1 MNPFEEEL
9 QSAPAPDVQG
19 NINLYTR
26 PQVKLDTGEYATV
39 RSMSVN
45 VDGMEYLI
53 PTVSDEGTLLS
64 DEEAFDTF
72 MSTGRHL
79 GAFKSAED
87 ATMYAKA
94 LSKQQGRYYA
104 AFRGETDEEIPY
116 IGVDQFLHY
125 TKSTES
131 EEVKPEMGRW
141 GASFRDTI
149 AHALGTAV
157 DRSSRFPAD
166 PNFNWEES
174 FLKHAKD
181 VPPALWKMLDG
192 ASSEEEMLALLDEV
206 NKEIMA
212 SKVLE
217 DAGVSGVVCSMLTG
231 IADVDTLIGLGAA
244 GAAVGLGRR
253 AATGAAV
260 NLGRR
265 AATRSMKGFVG
276 RGALGGA
283 IGGGA
288 YGAGMYAFDPASGID
303 TALYSLAAGAGLG
316 SVIGAGVGGWQ
327 TSLIKRANAGLIKT
341 VDDVIKMKN
350 STTPPVTQ
358 PAIQEATTNATSVF
372 SLQRNDIMRV
382 ADGLADKIPTT
393 KSDSFLGNIIQ
404 WMVERSPI
412 ASDFDRL
419 FTSAASTA
427 KLAAFTFFESPAG
440 ILRNPITSAVLDSV
454 YQSRIL
460 TPAMEAH
467 PTVFHR
473 WASRMGY
480 NFTDRHARSA
490 TTDAFHREVIKEMGY
505 RDMHGKPNPNVD
517 PDIKLFAD
525 KLDESMQEAALI
537 ARGDKGELS
546 VTGFENILP
555 RTGYFPLIH
564 HGAKIVDQIEKRGDA
579 SVRGLLKKAYK
590 SANPEFSDEVIN
602 KLADAVIRRGK
613 AKARN
618 MDTNLYKYFDA
629 DHNVFLRQLL
639 EDHGVAPEDID
650 GLMKNIYPDKADRAK
665 PGYSKHRTPIDITA
679 VGDDGLTM
687 LDLIDTDIPK
697 VMSRYSRDLAGRSAL
712 ARKGVQ
718 NNTQLTE
725 VIDAIV
731 TQDNAMGGKLTHD
744 GVRDMFSHF
753 TGGPLAGGVSETS
766 RRIKQLTNLS
776 LLSQLGMTQLAETGV
791 VMSSIGIGRFMHYSK
806 MGAQVLR
813 DAKQGVMSDLAAEL
827 KPWAGSLWNE
837 HLLYR
842 DDLGLDYARH
852 TSGNNTG
859 FWKTIDRGL
868 AKGQRL
874 QGYTSGFYKIKQLQM
889 RTAINGQTDKILT
902 RLKDNDWSSLRRLED
917 MGFDEDYLRH
927 IKEKYVDTGV
937 VEWNTE
943 HGFVDK
949 ANFSEWDTAD
959 VNRFAAAIH
968 RHTNQV
974 VQRAMAGET
983 TMWMHKDV
991 GALFTQLQQFPLL
1004 AISKQFT
1011 RNMRIHDPETL
1022 MTMMYGLSTASI
1034 AYTMKQLVNGRTDNL
1049 DFEHI
1054 AKGTFGLSNMTGWVP
1069 MMVDPLAWMLGMD
1082 ELHLGAYGPRSGGPL
1097 GVPPSLAVGNRLL
1110 GVGRAMTHMGDMKKS
1125 DVSALKAIPVFGN
1138 MYGMSLLLDSL
1149 PESPED
1155 KGGERK

>member
-1 MNPFEEEL
+1 MNPFEEGL
-9 QSAPAPDVQG
+9 QSAPTPAVQG
-19 NINLYTR
+19 NIDLYTR
-26 PQVKLDTGEYATV
+26 PQVQLDTGEYATLL
-39 RSMSVN
+39 STSVN
-45 VDGMEYLI
+45 VDGMEYLV
-53 PTVSDEGTLLS
+53 PTVSDEGTLMS
-64 DEEAFDTF
+64 EEEALDTF

-79 GAFKSAED
+79 GAFKSTGD

-94 LSKQQGRYYA
+94 LSEHQNRYYA
-104 AFRGETDEEIPY
+104 AFRGETDEEIPF
-116 IGVDQFLHY
+116 IGVDQFIHY
-125 TKSTES
+125 TQSLES
-131 EEVKPEMGRW
+131 EEAKPEMGPW
-141 GASFRDTI
+141 SAAFRDTI
-149 AHALGTAV
+149 AHALGTSV

-174 FLKHAKD
+174 FIKHSDD

-192 ASSEEEMLALLDEV
+192 ASSEEEMLALIDEV
-206 NKEIMA
+206 NKELMA
-212 SKVLE
+212 GKVLT
-217 DAGVSGVVCSMLTG
+217 DAGVGGTVLSLLLG

-244 GAAVGLGRR
+244 GSLVSLGRR
-253 AATGAAV
+253 AT
-260 NLGRR
+260 
-265 AATRSMKGFVG
+265 TQSMKGFVG

-283 IGGGA
+283 IGGGG

-303 TALYSLAAGAGLG
+303 TVLYGLAAGAGLG
-316 SVIGAGVGGWQ
+316 SAIGAGVGGWQ
-327 TSLIKRANAGLIKT
+327 TGLIKRANEGLLKT
-341 VDDVIKMKN
+341 VDDVIKVKN
-350 STTPPVTQ
+350 STTPPVAQ
-358 PAIQEATTNATSVF
+358 PAIQEATSNATSVF
-372 SLQRNDIMRV
+372 SLERNDIMKV
-382 ADGLADKIPTT
+382 ADGLVDKIPTT
-393 KSDSFLGNIIQ
+393 KSNSVLGNIVQ
-404 WMVERSPI
+404 AVVERLPI

-440 ILRNPITSAVLDSV
+440 VVRNPITSAVLDSV

-473 WASRMGY
+473 WARRKGY
-480 NFTDRHARSA
+480 NFTDRHARSS
-490 TTDAFHREVIKEMGY
+490 TSDTFHREVIQEMGY
-505 RDMHGKPNPNVD
+505 RDLHGKPNPDVD
-517 PDIKLFAD
+517 PDIKIFAD

-537 ARGDKGELS
+537 ARGDQGELS

-590 SANPEFSDEVIN
+590 SANPEFTDEVIN

-613 AKARN
+613 SKAGD

-639 EDHGVAPEDID
+639 EDHGVQPEDID

-665 PGYSKHRTPIDITA
+665 PGYAKHRTPIDITA

-687 LDLIDTDIPK
+687 MDIIDTDIPK

-753 TGGPLAGGVSETS
+753 AGGPLAGGVSEAT

-776 LLSQLGMTQLAETGV
+776 LLSQLGLTQMAETGV

-874 QGYTSGFYKIKQLQM
+874 QGYTSGFYKIKQMQM
-889 RTAINGQTDKILT
+889 RTAINGQTDKVLT

-917 MGFDEDYLRH
+917 MGFDEDYLKR

-937 VEWNTE
+937 VEWNTK

-949 ANFSEWDTAD
+949 ANFAEWETAD

-1022 MTMMYGLSTASI
+1022 MTMMYGLGTASV

-1049 DFEHI
+1049 DYEQI

-1110 GVGRAMTHMGDMKKS
+1110 GVGRAMSHMGDIKKS

-1155 KGGERK
+1155 QDRGR